1 MAHPGDQALQDL
13 ALGKLTTAESL
24 RLQKH
29 IFDCPDC
36 LQRLIKT
43 EMDLMLADAFAE
55 SRHTPTPYPRK
66 PLFIR
71 HDTADGFI
79 YSRVEKR
86 GRKWFV
92 LHWGDQLEGQQECL
106 TMREANEHA
115 IAAFAQMFPEH
126 RCTNRCCVNP
136 PAPK

>member
-55 SRHTPTPYPRK
+55 SRHTATPHPRK
-66 PLFIR
+66 PLFVR

-79 YSRVEKR
+79 YCRVKKR
-86 GRKWFV
+86 GRKWFA
-92 LHWGDQLEGQQECL
+92 LHWGDQLNGQQECL
-106 TMREANEHA
+106 TMREANEQA
-115 IAAFAQMFPEH
+115 VAAFAQMFPEH
-126 RCTNRCCVNP
+126 RCTDRCCVNP